1 MFRYNSIKTDDKSI
15 KSSTFWYI
23 FHSIIFFFCFFRLD
37 VVSQV
42 GRWPCPR
49 LVLAPAGGS
58 LSRSAD
64 GVYHA
69 ICITQGSS
77 SSSSRLFF
85 LFLYRKSTR
94 NRRSCCTSGER
105 PRAAL
110 SSSSSSSSLS
120 RQLHQHIQQQ
130 RRSEFFL
137 KKKRKKVRFFLFLD
151 CKIV

>member
-1 MFRYNSIKTDDKSI
+1 MTCLD
-15 KSSTFWYI
+15 
-23 FHSIIFFFCFFRLD
+23 IIRLKLMTNQSNRLHFDIYFIVYFLFFFRLD

-58 LSRSAD
+58 ISRSAD

-77 SSSSRLFF
+77 SSSRLFF
-85 LFLYRKSTR
+85 LFLYRKTTR
-94 NRRSCCTSGER
+94 SRRSCCTSGER

-130 RRSEFFL
+130 RRSEF
-137 KKKRKKVRFFLFLD
+137 KKN
-151 CKIV
+151 KIKF

>member
-1 MFRYNSIKTDDKSI
+1 MTCLD
-15 KSSTFWYI
+15 
-23 FHSIIFFFCFFRLD
+23 IIRLKLMTNQSNRLHFDIYFIVYFLFFFRLD

-85 LFLYRKSTR
+85 LFLYRKTTR
-94 NRRSCCTSGER
+94 SRRSCCTSGER

-130 RRSEFFL
+130 RRSEF
-137 KKKRKKVRFFLFLD
+137 KKN
-151 CKIV
+151 KIKF